1 MGYMSFLLPHLR
13 AMQTQPRTAAR
24 RQARGFT
31 LLEVMVVVA
40 IIAVLA
46 AIAAPSFTPLI
57 ERWRVR
63 DATNA
68 MTDTLYLARAEAIKR
83 GGQIG
88 IQKLPKTTPGC
99 KLANTNEEWGCGW
112 FVFVDSDDNGKW
124 KSGEEIL
131 QTVSIPANTDVIHK
145 SGGISIRVDRYGMMS
160 GLNAKGFIFSPS
172 STGISSPATR
182 GICMASGGR
191 IRVIEDVPCV

>member
-1 MGYMSFLLPHLR
+1 MSQLTHSPSAVFVTLQGH
-13 AMQTQPRTAAR
+13 
-24 RQARGFT
+24 RGFT
-31 LLEVMVVVA
+31 AIELMVAVSIVA
-40 IIAVLA
+40 ILIALA
-46 AIAAPSFTPLI
+46 GPSFTLLI

-83 GGQIG
+83 GGRIG
-88 IQKLPKTTPGC
+88 IQKNPKTTPGC
-99 KLANTNEEWGCGW
+99 ALANTNQEWGCGW

>member
-1 MGYMSFLLPHLR
+1 M
-13 AMQTQPRTAAR
+13 
-24 RQARGFT
+24 RGFS
-31 LLEVMVVVA
+31 LIELMVTVGILA
-40 IIAVLA
+40 ILA
-46 AIAAPSFTPLI
+46 ALAGPSFQPLI
-57 ERWRVR
+57 DKWRVQQ
-63 DATNA
+63 AIENMKT
-68 MTDTLYLARAEAIKR
+68 TIYYARSEGIKR
-83 GGQIG
+83 GGRIG
-88 IQKLPKTTPGC
+88 IQKN
-99 KLANTNEEWGCGW
+99 ANGNDCTQAGTKEEWGCGW